1 MAVTESTA
9 HSDLVTALE
18 RSDEMRRSERAERIE
33 WLSAHQIPLG
43 VVVGPMDSMAVL
55 GEARDCFIEGH
66 YIASLMLSVAFI
78 EHTMTDELVVRGRA
92 KYGVSFVDA
101 IRSSKEAGLF
111 SPEML
116 SGADRLRE
124 IRNPFAHRKCQ
135 DHRHSF
141 GNRFLRQRAHPRSIL
156 ERDAKDAL
164 ALMYAFFHCSLI
176 ND

>member
-1 MAVTESTA
+1 MTVTESTA
-9 HSDLVTALE
+9 HSDLVAALE
-18 RSDEMRRSERAERIE
+18 RSDEMLRSERAERIE
-33 WLSAHQIPLG
+33 WLSAHRIPLG
-43 VVVGPMDSMAVL
+43 VVVGPMDSIAVL

-78 EHTMTDELVVRGRA
+78 EHTLTDELVERGLA

-101 IRSSKEAGLF
+101 IRLSKEAGLF

-124 IRNPFAHRKCQ
+124 IRNPFAHRKSQ

-141 GNRFLRQRAHPRSIL
+141 GNRFLQQRAHPRTIL

-164 ALMYAFFHCSLI
+164 ALMYSFCHRSR
-176 ND
+176 NHD